1 MFNSIKRFLYKIK
14 NGTIFYKKTQINIQ
28 NILEDNNINFLKFD
42 DYIFEF
48 NHRFSFY
55 NYIIKF
61 EKDIYFNEDL
71 FLRDVNT
78 IYKNLF

>member
-1 MFNSIKRFLYKIK
+1 MITFL
-14 NGTIFYKKTQINIQ
+14 
-28 NILEDNNINFLKFD
+28 
-42 DYIFEF
+42 EF
-48 NHRFSFY
+48 NHRFNLY